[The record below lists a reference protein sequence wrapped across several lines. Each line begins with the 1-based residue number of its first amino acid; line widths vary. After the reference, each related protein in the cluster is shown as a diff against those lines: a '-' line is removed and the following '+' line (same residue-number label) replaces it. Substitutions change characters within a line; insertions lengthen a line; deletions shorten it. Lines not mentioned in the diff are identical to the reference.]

1 MKEKIVYQG
10 KTKKGNHIIIRYPNK
25 DDARAMCNY
34 INTLSKE
41 QTFIR
46 FQGEEVSLE
55 NETKYLNS
63 QLEKIEKKQAV
74 QLLVFFGNQL
84 IGISGI
90 DMKDKTESH
99 EGSFGISIAK
109 EFRGEG
115 IGKKLMELVIEEA
128 KNNLSQLKIITLG
141 VFGNNPLASA
151 IYKKF
156 GFKEFGTLPEG
167 ILHKG
172 EYINHVYMYKKPNQ
186 KLD

>member
-1 MKEKIVYQG
+1 MEEKIVYQG
-10 KTKKGNHIIIRYPNK
+10 KTKKGNDIIIRYPNK
-25 DDARAMCNY
+25 DDAKTMCDY
-34 INTLSKE
+34 INILSRE
-41 QTFIR
+41 RTFIR

-63 QLEKIEKKQAV
+63 QLEKIEKKKAV
-74 QLLVFFGNQL
+74 LFLVFCNNQL

-115 IGKKLMELVIEEA
+115 VGKKLMELVLEEA
-128 KNNLSQLKIITLG
+128 RNNLPQLKIITLG
-141 VFGNNPLASA
+141 VFANNPLASV

-172 EYINHVYMYKKPNQ
+172 KYIDHIYMYKN
-186 KLD
+186 L

>member
-1 MKEKIVYQG
+1 MEEKIVYRG
-10 KTKKGNHIIIRYPNK
+10 KTKKGNNIIIRYPNK
-25 DDARAMCNY
+25 DDARAMCDY
-34 INTLSKE
+34 INILSHE

-55 NETKYLNS
+55 NEVKYLNS

-74 QLLVFFGNQL
+74 QLLVFCDKLL

-99 EGSFGISIAK
+99 EGLFGISIAK
-109 EFRGEG
+109 EFRREG

-141 VFGNNPLASA
+141 VFGNNPLAIA

-167 ILHKG
+167 ILYK
-172 EYINHVYMYKKPNQ
+172 EKYIDHIYMYKKV
-186 KLD
+186 